1 MINFLWLIPIFPL
14 LGLLTNLC
22 FGKRLG
28 NKSAGIIASGA
39 VGLSFLISLIL
50 FFQVLIGRLTI
61 NINYF
66 DWIVVGNFVAPVGM
80 LIDRLSALLLLVITF
95 VSFLI
100 HVYSIGYM
108 HSDSGYI
115 RYFIY
120 LNLFV
125 FSMIMLVMA
134 NNYLL
139 MYVFWEAVGLC
150 SYLLIGFWFEKKAA
164 ADAGKKAFIVNRI
177 GDFGFALGIMLIF
190 VSLGSLDFN
199 YIFSHASTLNTTLI
213 TVITLLL
220 FLGAAGKS
228 AQIPL
233 YVWLPDA
240 MEGPTPVSAL
250 IHAATMVTAGVYMV
264 ARSHVLYTLAPISQ
278 QVVATVGALTAI
290 YAASMALVNTD
301 IKKIL
306 AYSTISQ
313 LGYMF
318 IGVGV
323 GAFGAGIFHLA
334 THAFFKA
341 LLFLGAGSIIHAL
354 SGEQNIFKMGGLKKH
369 LPITAPLFLI
379 AACAISGI
387 PPFSGF
393 FSKDEILTGAFHR
406 GYYYLWFIGLI
417 TAGLTAFY
425 IFRLFFLVFY
435 GESRIDAEKIP
446 HLQESPK
453 VMTYPMLIL
462 AIFSIISGMLC
473 MSVSHWSPCGTY
485 FTPIFGDIP
494 EKTGAMLNLEL
505 MAISVLAAGIGV
517 YIAYKMYRQRSVN
530 PDILA
535 TRFSG
540 VYRLLL
546 NKYYIDELYDKVL
559 VNPIVRLADILWRF
573 FDDKIVDGTVNGV
586 ASFIEWSGGI
596 VRRVQSGYLVNYVML
611 FVLGIIII
619 LGYYLLR

>member
-1 MINFLWLIPIFPL
+1 MINYIWLIPIFPL
-14 LGLLTNLC
+14 IGLLTNLC

-28 NKSAGIIASGA
+28 TKSAGIIASGA
-39 VGLSFLISLIL
+39 VGLSFLVSLIL
-50 FFQVLIGRLTI
+50 FFHILIAGLTV

-66 DWIVVGNFVAPVGM
+66 DWVVIGNFSASVGM
-80 LIDRLSALLLLVITF
+80 LIDRLSALILLVITF

-100 HVYSIGYM
+100 HIYSIGYM
-108 HSDSGYI
+108 HGDSGYI

-150 SYLLIGFWFEKKAA
+150 SYLLIGFWFEKKSA

-177 GDFGFALGIMLIF
+177 GDFGFALGIMLMF
-190 VSLGSLDFN
+190 VSLGSLDFSYVFN
-199 YIFSHASTLNTTLI
+199 HANTLSTTLI
-213 TVITLLL
+213 TLITLLL
-220 FLGAAGKS
+220 FLGATGKS

-250 IHAATMVTAGVYMV
+250 IHAATMVTAGVYMI
-264 ARSHVLYTLAPISQ
+264 ARSHILYSLAPISQ
-278 QVVATVGALTAI
+278 QVVATIGALTAI

-323 GAFGAGIFHLA
+323 GAFGAGIFHLS

-354 SGEQNIFKMGGLKKH
+354 SGEQNIFKMGGLHKH
-369 LPITAPLFLI
+369 LRITAPTFLI

-406 GYYYLWFIGLI
+406 GYYGIWFIGLV

-435 GESRIDAEKIP
+435 GESKVDVKRIP
-446 HLQESPK
+446 HLHESPK
-453 VMTYPMLIL
+453 IMTYPMIIL
-462 AIFSIISGMLC
+462 AVFSIISGMLC
-473 MSVSHWSPCGTY
+473 LPISHWSPCGTY
-485 FTPIFGDIP
+485 FTSIFGNKP
-494 EKTGAMLNLEL
+494 EMTGAMLNLEL
-505 MAISVLAAGIGV
+505 MLISVLAAGIGLLV
-517 YIAYKMYRQRSVN
+517 AWKMYWQKSIN
-530 PDILA
+530 PEKLA
-535 TRFSG
+535 ERFSG
-540 VYRLLL
+540 VYRLLI
-546 NKYYIDELYDKVL
+546 NKYYIDEVYDKML
-559 VNPIVRLADILWRF
+559 VNPTIRLAEVLWRF
-573 FDDKIVDGTVNGV
+573 FDDMIVDGTVNGV
-586 ASFIEWSGGI
+586 ANFVEWSGGI
-596 VRRVQSGYLVNYVML
+596 VRRVQTGYLASYAML
-611 FVLGIIII
+611 FVLGIIAI
-619 LGYYLLR
+619 LGYYLLK